1 MNLSSLPS
9 LYFESVGRGPDVVLV
24 HGWGLHG
31 GVWSRVAQALAD
43 EFTVHCVDL
52 PGHGHSAS
60 LQDYTLDNLAR
71 ALAVVQGRRYGTG
84 LVHSRGAGGRA
95 DRQPDQPRRQ
105 LRYLG

>member
-71 ALAVVQGRRYGTG
+71 ALAC
-84 LVHSRGAGGRA
+84 LSRDTRSIDGARSSSITWASG
-95 DRQPDQPRRQ
+95 
-105 LRYLG
+105 